1 MSVGAGKGLETRQG
15 WVLSIRNIGSKSRVP
30 LHAGQR
36 EGFDSL
42 ASSNTKSQ
50 LLQRAGITRT
60 RCPCARADRIA

>member
-1 MSVGAGKGLETRQG
+1 
-15 WVLSIRNIGSKSRVP
+15 VP